1 MTPPTVQF
9 IPAPA
14 AGGPTL
20 VIHDDFTIA
29 STGLVI
35 DNSTTRLP
43 NTVDNGNEWR
53 LHRSTDT
60 TTEWS
65 IGGTSTGTAPRTTQ
79 HLYVSEN
86 GSYNFDNEV
95 VLDVGG
101 SSYTIEAVFCP
112 IISPNAQTGLV
123 LSSVG
128 TGSTH
133 FVRLDMNQSDGRIR
147 VRDNVAATDLATLIA
162 SHTWDR
168 TAFHYVTATISGTS
182 IESIEVY
189 EGTDNTGTLITST
202 SSAVSMASSGTFCGF
217 VAHAANES
225 GPQGSASLYDF
236 KVYT

>member
-9 IPAPA
+9 IPAA
-14 AGGPTL
+14 GAGGPTL

-29 STGLVI
+29 SPGLVI
-35 DNSTTRLP
+35 DNATTRLP
-43 NTVDNGNEWR
+43 NTIDNGNEWR

-65 IGGTSTGTAPRTTQ
+65 IGSTATGTAPQTTK

-86 GSYNFDNEV
+86 GTNNFDNEV

-112 IISPNAQTGLV
+112 LISANAQTGLV

-133 FVRLDMNQSDGRIR
+133 FVRLDMNQSNGLIR
-147 VRDNVAATDLATLIA
+147 VFDHISSTTLDTLIA
-162 SHTWDR
+162 SYTWDR

-182 IESIEVY
+182 IDSVEVY
-189 EGTDNTGTLITST
+189 EGTDNTGTLIANT
-202 SSAVSMASSGTFCGF
+202 SSSVSMSSSGTFCGF
-217 VAHAANES
+217 MAHASQEL
-225 GPQGSASLYDF
+225 PQGSASLYDF

>member
-9 IPAPA
+9 IPAAA

-65 IGGTSTGTAPRTTQ
+65 IGSIPSGTAPQTTK

-86 GSYNFDNEV
+86 GSNNYDNEV

-112 IISPNAQTGLV
+112 LISANAQTGLV

-133 FVRLDMNQSDGRIR
+133 FVRLDMNQQSGRIL
-147 VRDNVAATDLATLIA
+147 VRDNVASSVLDTLIA
-162 SHTWDR
+162 SYSWDR
-168 TAFHYVTATISGTS
+168 TKFHYVTATISGTS
-182 IESIEVY
+182 IDSIEVY
-189 EGTDNTGTLITST
+189 EGTDNTGTLIAST

-217 VAHAANES
+217 VAHASQES
-225 GPQGSASLYDF
+225 GPQASASLYDF